1 MKSEWLSVKALW
13 FLAVSQ
19 PNMSNIMIRFSLT
32 TILSLN
38 ILFQLIYQFYS
49 VFPRIVFSYL
59 FFLLLFSAKYVFLIT
74 DSFINASGLQHS
86 IEKSDIQYF
95 KPLKILRSLAKL

>member
-1 MKSEWLSVKALW
+1 MKSEWLSVRALW

-74 DSFINASGLQHS
+74 
-86 IEKSDIQYF
+86 SD
-95 KPLKILRSLAKL
+95 

>member
-74 DSFINASGLQHS
+74 
-86 IEKSDIQYF
+86 SD
-95 KPLKILRSLAKL
+95 

>member
-1 MKSEWLSVKALW
+1 MKSEWLSVRALW
-13 FLAVSQ
+13 FLAVSS

-74 DSFINASGLQHS
+74 
-86 IEKSDIQYF
+86 SD
-95 KPLKILRSLAKL
+95 

>member
-1 MKSEWLSVKALW
+1 MKSEWLSVRALW

-19 PNMSNIMIRFSLT
+19 PNMSNIMIRLNFSLT

-59 FFLLLFSAKYVFLIT
+59 FFLQLFSAKYVFLIT
-74 DSFINASGLQHS
+74 
-86 IEKSDIQYF
+86 SD
-95 KPLKILRSLAKL
+95 

>member
-38 ILFQLIYQFYS
+38 ILFQVIYQFYS

-74 DSFINASGLQHS
+74 
-86 IEKSDIQYF
+86 SD
-95 KPLKILRSLAKL
+95 

>member
-1 MKSEWLSVKALW
+1 MKGEWLSVRALW
-13 FLAVSQ
+13 FLAISQ

-32 TILSLN
+32 SILSLN

-59 FFLLLFSAKYVFLIT
+59 FFLLLFSEKYVFLIT
-74 DSFINASGLQHS
+74 ND
-86 IEKSDIQYF
+86 
-95 KPLKILRSLAKL
+95 

>member
-1 MKSEWLSVKALW
+1 MSSEWLSVRAVW
-13 FLAVSQ
+13 FLAASQ
-19 PNMSNIMIRFSLT
+19 PNISNIMIRFGLT
-32 TILSLN
+32 IILSLD

-74 DSFINASGLQHS
+74 NN
-86 IEKSDIQYF
+86 
-95 KPLKILRSLAKL
+95 

>member
-1 MKSEWLSVKALW
+1 MKSEWLSVRALW

-74 DSFINASGLQHS
+74 ND
-86 IEKSDIQYF
+86 
-95 KPLKILRSLAKL
+95 

>member
-1 MKSEWLSVKALW
+1 MKSEWLSVRALW

-59 FFLLLFSAKYVFLIT
+59 FFLLLFSEKYVFLIT
-74 DSFINASGLQHS
+74 ND
-86 IEKSDIQYF
+86 
-95 KPLKILRSLAKL
+95 

>member
-19 PNMSNIMIRFSLT
+19 PNMSNIMIRLSLT

-74 DSFINASGLQHS
+74 
-86 IEKSDIQYF
+86 SD
-95 KPLKILRSLAKL
+95 